1 MNNEKTQLEI
11 KKQKTTNQKLD
22 KKRFTFLI
30 ESNLLSQ
37 IKLISFLTNQ
47 TLSNNINESI
57 ILFIKDFELKNNT
70 LINNIMER
78 QVPVCYN
85 F

>member
-1 MNNEKTQLEI
+1 MNNQKTQLEI
-11 KKQKTTNQKLD
+11 KNQKTTTQKLD

-30 ESNLLSQ
+30 EFNLLSQ

-47 TLSNNINESI
+47 TLSNTINESI

-70 LINNIMER
+70 QINDIMDF
-78 QVPVCYN
+78 N
-85 F
+85 KLKK

>member
-1 MNNEKTQLEI
+1 MNNQKTQLEI
-11 KKQKTTNQKLD
+11 KNQKTTAQKLD

-30 ESNLLSQ
+30 EFNLLSQ

-47 TLSNNINESI
+47 TLSNTINESI

-70 LINNIMER
+70 QINDIMDF
-78 QVPVCYN
+78 N
-85 F
+85 KLKK

>member
-1 MNNEKTQLEI
+1 MNNEKIELEI
-11 KKQKTTNQKLD
+11 KNQKLTIQKLD

-47 TLSNNINESI
+47 TLSNTINESI

-70 LINNIMER
+70 QINDIMDF
-78 QVPVCYN
+78 N
-85 F
+85 KLKK

>member
-1 MNNEKTQLEI
+1 MNNQKPQLET
-11 KKQKTTNQKLD
+11 KNQKPTTQKLD

-57 ILFIKDFELKNNT
+57 ILFIKNFELKNNT
-70 LINNIMER
+70 QINDIMDF
-78 QVPVCYN
+78 N
-85 F
+85 KLKK

>member
-1 MNNEKTQLEI
+1 MNNEKIELEI
-11 KKQKTTNQKLD
+11 KNQKLTIQKLN

-47 TLSNNINESI
+47 TLSNTINESI

-70 LINNIMER
+70 QINDIMDF
-78 QVPVCYN
+78 N
-85 F
+85 KLKK

>member
-1 MNNEKTQLEI
+1 MNNQKNQLEI
-11 KKQKTTNQKLD
+11 KNQKTTTQKLD

-30 ESNLLSQ
+30 EFNLLSQ

-47 TLSNNINESI
+47 TLSNTINESI

-70 LINNIMER
+70 QINDIMDF
-78 QVPVCYN
+78 N
-85 F
+85 KLKK

>member
-1 MNNEKTQLEI
+1 MNNQKTQLEI
-11 KKQKTTNQKLD
+11 KNQKTTTQKLD

-47 TLSNNINESI
+47 TLSNTINESI

-70 LINNIMER
+70 QINDIMDF
-78 QVPVCYN
+78 N
-85 F
+85 KLKK

>member
-1 MNNEKTQLEI
+1 MNNEKIELEI
-11 KKQKTTNQKLD
+11 KNQKLTIQKLN

-37 IKLISFLTNQ
+37 IKLISYLTNQ
-47 TLSNNINESI
+47 TLSNTINESI

-70 LINNIMER
+70 QINSIMDF
-78 QVPVCYN
+78 N
-85 F
+85 KLKK

>member
-1 MNNEKTQLEI
+1 MNNQKTQLEI
-11 KKQKTTNQKLD
+11 KNQKSTTQKLD

-30 ESNLLSQ
+30 EFNLLSQ

-47 TLSNNINESI
+47 TLSNTINESI

-70 LINNIMER
+70 LINNIMDFNKLEK
-78 QVPVCYN
+78 
-85 F
+85 

>member
-1 MNNEKTQLEI
+1 MNNQKTQLEI
-11 KKQKTTNQKLD
+11 KNQISTTQKLD

-30 ESNLLSQ
+30 EFNLLSQ

-47 TLSNNINESI
+47 TLSNTINESI

-70 LINNIMER
+70 QINDIMDF
-78 QVPVCYN
+78 N
-85 F
+85 KLKK

>member
-1 MNNEKTQLEI
+1 MNNQKTQLEI
-11 KKQKTTNQKLD
+11 KNQKSTTQKLD

-30 ESNLLSQ
+30 EFNLLSQ

-47 TLSNNINESI
+47 TLSNTINESI

-70 LINNIMER
+70 QIKDIMDF
-78 QVPVCYN
+78 N
-85 F
+85 KLKK

>member
-1 MNNEKTQLEI
+1 MNNQKTQLEI
-11 KKQKTTNQKLD
+11 KNQKPTTQKLD

-30 ESNLLSQ
+30 KSNLLSQ

-47 TLSNNINESI
+47 TLSNTINESI

-70 LINNIMER
+70 QIKDIMDF
-78 QVPVCYN
+78 N
-85 F
+85 KLKK

>member
-1 MNNEKTQLEI
+1 MNNQKTQLEI
-11 KKQKTTNQKLD
+11 KNQKSTTQKLD

-30 ESNLLSQ
+30 EFNLLSQ

-47 TLSNNINESI
+47 TLSNTINESI

-70 LINNIMER
+70 QINDIM
-78 QVPVCYN
+78 N
-85 F
+85 FNKLKK

>member
-1 MNNEKTQLEI
+1 MNNQKTQLEV
-11 KKQKTTNQKLD
+11 KNQKTTTQKLD

-30 ESNLLSQ
+30 EFNLLSQ

-47 TLSNNINESI
+47 TLSNTINESI

-70 LINNIMER
+70 QINDIMDF
-78 QVPVCYN
+78 N
-85 F
+85 KLKK

>member
-1 MNNEKTQLEI
+1 MNNQKTELEI
-11 KKQKTTNQKLD
+11 KNEKTTNQKLE

-37 IKLISFLTNQ
+37 IKLISFLTNK
-47 TLSNNINESI
+47 TLSNTINESI

-70 LINNIMER
+70 QINDIM
-78 QVPVCYN
+78 N
-85 F
+85 FNKLKK

>member
-1 MNNEKTQLEI
+1 MNNQKTQLEI
-11 KKQKTTNQKLD
+11 KNQKTTTQKLD

-30 ESNLLSQ
+30 EFNLLSQ

-47 TLSNNINESI
+47 TLSNTINESI

-70 LINNIMER
+70 QIKDIMDF
-78 QVPVCYN
+78 N
-85 F
+85 KLKK

>member
-1 MNNEKTQLEI
+1 MNNEKIELEI
-11 KKQKTTNQKLD
+11 KNQKSTIQNLD

-37 IKLISFLTNQ
+37 IKLISYFTEQ
-47 TLSNNINESI
+47 TLSNTINESI

-70 LINNIMER
+70 QINSIIDFNK
-78 QVPVCYN
+78 
-85 F
+85 FKK

>member
-1 MNNEKTQLEI
+1 MNNQKTQLEI
-11 KKQKTTNQKLD
+11 KNQKPTTQKLD

-47 TLSNNINESI
+47 TLSNTINESI

-70 LINNIMER
+70 QIKDIMDF
-78 QVPVCYN
+78 N
-85 F
+85 KLKK

>member
-1 MNNEKTQLEI
+1 MNNQKTQLEI
-11 KKQKTTNQKLD
+11 KNQKSTTQKLD

-70 LINNIMER
+70 LINNIMDF
-78 QVPVCYN
+78 N
-85 F
+85 KLKK

>member
-1 MNNEKTQLEI
+1 MNNQKTQLEI
-11 KKQKTTNQKLD
+11 KNQKPTTQKLD

-57 ILFIKDFELKNNT
+57 ILFIKNFELKNNT
-70 LINNIMER
+70 QINDIMDF
-78 QVPVCYN
+78 N
-85 F
+85 KLKK

>member
-1 MNNEKTQLEI
+1 MNNQKTQLEI
-11 KKQKTTNQKLD
+11 KTQKPTTQKLD

-47 TLSNNINESI
+47 TLSNTINESI

-70 LINNIMER
+70 QIKDIMD
-78 QVPVCYN
+78 
-85 F
+85 FTKLKK

>member
-1 MNNEKTQLEI
+1 MNNQKTQLEI
-11 KKQKTTNQKLD
+11 KNQKSTTQKLD

-30 ESNLLSQ
+30 EFNLLSQ

-47 TLSNNINESI
+47 TLSNTINESI

-70 LINNIMER
+70 QINDIMDF
-78 QVPVCYN
+78 N
-85 F
+85 KLKK

>member
-1 MNNEKTQLEI
+1 MNDLNTQ
-11 KKQKTTNQKLD
+11 NPF

-30 ESNLLSQ
+30 EFNLLSQ

-47 TLSNNINESI
+47 TLSNTINESI

-70 LINNIMER
+70 QINDIMDF
-78 QVPVCYN
+78 N
-85 F
+85 KLKK

>member
-1 MNNEKTQLEI
+1 MNNEKIELEI
-11 KKQKTTNQKLD
+11 KNQKSTIQNLD

-37 IKLISFLTNQ
+37 IKLISYFTKQ
-47 TLSNNINESI
+47 TLSNTINESI

-70 LINNIMER
+70 QINSIIDFNK
-78 QVPVCYN
+78 
-85 F
+85 FKK

>member
-1 MNNEKTQLEI
+1 MNNQKTQLEI
-11 KKQKTTNQKLD
+11 KNQKTTTQKLD

-30 ESNLLSQ
+30 VFNLLSQ

-47 TLSNNINESI
+47 TLSNTINESI

-70 LINNIMER
+70 QINDIMDF
-78 QVPVCYN
+78 N
-85 F
+85 KLKK